1 MIECYKTEE
10 GVTNRI
16 DTPEPGSWVNVVSPT
31 LEERDW
37 LLNEVG
43 ILPEFVTSTLD
54 DEERSRVDFDDDTG
68 QALIIVDC
76 PFVEDT
82 GDKVDPTITQYDTH
96 PLSVV
101 VLPER
106 DLMVTVSLR
115 ENDMVRC
122 FVDGRMRN
130 VNSNQRARL
139 LLRILLRVSQRYLT
153 YLRDIDRQFKANEQG
168 LRNTMRNNEL
178 IKMLGLEKSLVY
190 FSTSLKSMEATL
202 TRISNGRVM
211 RLYEDD
217 RDLLDDVFIEV
228 RQGVEMCDICRRM
241 LSGSMDTFG
250 SIISNNLNI
259 TMRRLTIITLVL
271 AVPTIVFSFYGMNTD
286 TLPLVETWVTPCVIS
301 LVGCL
306 ITALIFTKS
315 RFFK

>member
-1 MIECYKTEE
+1 MIECYKTTG
-10 GVTNRI
+10 GVTSQVE
-16 DTPEPGSWVNVVSPT
+16 TPEPGSWVNVVSPT

-37 LLNEVG
+37 LLNELG
-43 ILPEFVTSTLD
+43 IVPEFVTAALD
-54 DEERSRVDFDDDTG
+54 DEERSRVDYDDDED

-76 PFVEDT
+76 PFVEDR

-96 PLSVV
+96 PLAVV
-101 VLPER
+101 VVPQR
-106 DLMVTVSLR
+106 DIMVTVSLR

-122 FVDGRMRN
+122 FADGRMRN

-139 LLRILLRVSQRYLT
+139 LLRMLLRISQRYLT
-153 YLRDIDRQFKANEQG
+153 YLRDIDRQFKANEHD
-168 LRNTMRNNEL
+168 LRHTMRNNEL

-202 TRISNGRVM
+202 TRISNGRVI
-211 RLYEDD
+211 RLYEED

-241 LSGSMDTFG
+241 LNSSMDTFG
-250 SIISNNLNI
+250 TIINNNLNI

-271 AVPTIVFSFYGMNTD
+271 AVPTIVFSFYGMNTGW
-286 TLPLVETWVTPCVIS
+286 LPFSEGWIVPAVIAILGCVIMG
-301 LVGCL
+301 LVF
-306 ITALIFTKS
+306 AKS
-315 RFFK
+315 RAFK